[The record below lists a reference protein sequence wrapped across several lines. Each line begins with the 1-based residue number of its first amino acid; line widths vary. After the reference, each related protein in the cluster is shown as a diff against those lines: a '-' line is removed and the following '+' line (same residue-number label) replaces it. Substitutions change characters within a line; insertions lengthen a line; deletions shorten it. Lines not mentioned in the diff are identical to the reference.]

1 MTIISWFAIGGVF
14 LMVVGFLLLVWSN
27 SDYFTRQYG
36 ILGWIIAMLGSGFL
50 TLGILMDRGKEKE
63 RV

>member
-1 MTIISWFAIGGVF
+1 
-14 LMVVGFLLLVWSN
+14 MVVGFLLLVWSN